1 MIEQIK
7 VVVTKSD
14 LELIKEGLC
23 WDGREKAIYLLC
35 HSSSHGGSLKL
46 MPFKIMVPEEK
57 DYVRRSAGYYELSK
71 HFINRALNEAIDT
84 QTDLL
89 QCHIHP
95 NDPAVFSIIDE
106 TEESKFMQH
115 IAEKIDGIYHGSLVF
130 GNSLN
135 TIDGWFFDREKNRIV
150 PIDKVSV
157 IGTDMLEIYLPP
169 RSRLKNFTI
178 DPSLDRT
185 VRAFG
190 TSAVNILGALDFG
203 VVGASALGGPIIEFL
218 ARDKVRSILIC
229 DSDEIDETNL
239 NRLPGT
245 TLSDV
250 CKPKAEFYA
259 KCVEKISP
267 NIKVVPFQQSFY
279 DQGVQEAFSQTDI
292 IFGCVDSGARL
303 SINRLGLSNLIPYFD
318 LGAGI
323 HIENGKP
330 RFVGGQVYSIIPG
343 RKACLTCTGAF
354 NNFMSE
360 FLSHEEREREIKQG
374 YLKSEEEIINPLV
387 HFLDYAIAG
396 IGYHQMLKYIW
407 GTDDKEIFSVHFNGV
422 PNKLLQSKCENAG
435 CINCQQ
441 TGFLGK
447 GDKAPFMLPQKIED
461 SESKLPLRDK
471 QNRKETLEI

>member
-7 VVVTKSD
+7 VVVTKSHF
-14 LELIKEGLC
+14 ERIKEGLC
-23 WDGREKAIYLLC
+23 WDGREKSVYSLC
-35 HSSSHGGSLKL
+35 HSSSNCGSLKL
-46 MPFKIMVPEEK
+46 MPFKIMIPEEK
-57 DYVRRSAGYYELSK
+57 DYVRRTAGYYELSK

-84 QTDLL
+84 HTDLL

-95 NDPAVFSIIDE
+95 GDPAVFSIIDE
-106 TEESKFMQH
+106 IEELKFMQH
-115 IAEKIDGIYHGSLVF
+115 VADKIEGIYHGSLVF

-135 TIDGWFFDREKNRIV
+135 TIDGWFFDREKNRII

-157 IGTDMLEIYLPP
+157 IGTDMLEIYIPP
-169 RSRLKNFTI
+169 RSRLNNLTI

-185 VRAFG
+185 VKAFG
-190 TSAVNILGALDFG
+190 ASAVNILRAMDFG
-203 VVGASALGGPIIEFL
+203 VVGASALGGPIFEFL

-250 CKPKAEFYA
+250 GKPKAEFYA
-259 KCVEKISP
+259 KQIQKISP
-267 NIKVVPFQQSFY
+267 NIEVVPFQQSFY
-279 DQGVQEAFSQTDI
+279 DQGVQDAFSQTDI

-330 RFVGGQVYSIIPG
+330 CFVGGQVYSIIPG
-343 RKACLTCTGAF
+343 RKACLTCTGVF

-360 FLSHEEREREIKQG
+360 FLYYEDREREIKQG
-374 YLKSEEEIINPLV
+374 YLKSDEEIINPLV

-407 GTDDKEIFSVHFNGV
+407 GTDDKEIFSVHFNGI
-422 PNKLLQSKCENAG
+422 PNRLIQSKCGNAG

-447 GDKAPFMLPQKIED
+447 GDKAPFMLPQNIVG
-461 SESKLPLRDK
+461 SESKFPPKDRQSCK
-471 QNRKETLEI
+471 KALEI